1 MIKEYVYKVKKY
13 YNKLFSEVIESMTA
27 TFEKKGPV
35 TGQIEFTIERAT
47 IEEGLDRAFKK
58 IRGRLNV
65 PGFRKGKVPRKLFN
79 KMYGEEALYE
89 DALNDLLPRAYQKA
103 LTELEDEDFELVGEP
118 SIDIKSMEKDADW
131 EIIAEVPLKPE
142 VTLGDYKNIEVTKQ
156 DRTVT
161 DEDVADELESRRQ
174 RAVELALKDDA
185 AEEGDTV
192 VIDFEGYKD
201 GEKFDGGSAENHSL
215 ELGSGQFIP
224 GFEDQ
229 LIGAKSGDEKDVEVT
244 FPEEYGAEEL
254 AGQDVVFKVVVHEV
268 KEKRVPELDD
278 EFAKD
283 VDDEVETLDEL
294 KDKIRQQLEKS
305 KDRAATEATDDEAIQ
320 KAVENAEVPEI
331 PEAMID
337 EEVDRQFNLF
347 INNLQQQ
354 GISKDQYMSMIG
366 TSEQELR
373 DQFRNEADFNVKTN
387 LVLEAIAKAE
397 NIDVTTEDIDA
408 EIKDLAEQYG
418 MEEDRVR
425 GILSE
430 DLLKHDISL
439 KKSIDLIT
447 TTAEEVL
454 EPVEESDEDSE

>member
-103 LTELEDEDFELVGEP
+103 LVELEDEDFELVGEP

>member
-103 LTELEDEDFELVGEP
+103 LAELEDEDFELVGEP

-174 RAVELALKDDA
+174 HAVELALKDDA

-454 EPVEESDEDSE
+454 EPVEASDEDSE

>member
-1 MIKEYVYKVKKY
+1 M
-13 YNKLFSEVIESMTA
+13 FSEVIESMTA

-103 LTELEDEDFELVGEP
+103 LAELENEDFELVGEP
-118 SIDIKSMEKDADW
+118 NIDIKSMEKDADW

-161 DEDVADELESRRQ
+161 DEDVAGELESRRQ

-454 EPVEESDEDSE
+454 EPVEASDEDSE

>member
-1 MIKEYVYKVKKY
+1 MIKEYVYKVKKH

-103 LTELEDEDFELVGEP
+103 LAELEDEDFELVGEP

-254 AGQDVVFKVVVHEV
+254 AGQDVVFKVVIHEV

-373 DQFRNEADFNVKTN
+373 NQFRNEADFNVKTN

-454 EPVEESDEDSE
+454 EPVEASDEDSE

>member
-1 MIKEYVYKVKKY
+1 M
-13 YNKLFSEVIESMTA
+13 FSEVIESMTA

-103 LTELEDEDFELVGEP
+103 LAELEDEDFELVGEP

-305 KDRAATEATDDEAIQ
+305 KERAATEATDDEAIQ

-373 DQFRNEADFNVKTN
+373 DQFHNEADFNVKTN

-454 EPVEESDEDSE
+454 EPVEASDEDSE

>member
-1 MIKEYVYKVKKY
+1 MIEEYVYKVKKY

-103 LTELEDEDFELVGEP
+103 LVELEDEDFELVGEP

-268 KEKRVPELDD
+268 KERRVPELDD

-373 DQFRNEADFNVKTN
+373 DQFRNEAGFNVKTN

>member
-1 MIKEYVYKVKKY
+1 MIKEYVYKVKKH
-13 YNKLFSEVIESMTA
+13 YNKLFLEVIESMTA

-103 LTELEDEDFELVGEP
+103 LAELEDEDFELVGEP

-254 AGQDVVFKVVVHEV
+254 AGQDVVFKVVIHEV

-373 DQFRNEADFNVKTN
+373 NQFRNEADFNVKTN

-454 EPVEESDEDSE
+454 EPVEASDEDSE

>member
-1 MIKEYVYKVKKY
+1 MIKEYVYKVKKH

>member
-103 LTELEDEDFELVGEP
+103 LAELEDEDFELVGEP

-294 KDKIRQQLEKS
+294 KEKIRQQLEKS

>member
-103 LTELEDEDFELVGEP
+103 LAELEDEDFELVGEP

-373 DQFRNEADFNVKTN
+373 NQFRNEAGFNVKTN

-439 KKSIDLIT
+439 KKSIALIT

>member
-1 MIKEYVYKVKKY
+1 M
-13 YNKLFSEVIESMTA
+13 FSEVIESMTA

-254 AGQDVVFKVVVHEV
+254 AGQDVVFKVVIHEV

-397 NIDVTTEDIDA
+397 NIDVTTEDINA

-454 EPVEESDEDSE
+454 EPVEASDEDSE

>member
-13 YNKLFSEVIESMTA
+13 YKKLFSEVIESMTA

-103 LTELEDEDFELVGEP
+103 LAELEDEDFELVGEP

-283 VDDEVETLDEL
+283 VDDEVETLM
-294 KDKIRQQLEKS
+294 
-305 KDRAATEATDDEAIQ
+305 
-320 KAVENAEVPEI
+320 N
-331 PEAMID
+331 
-337 EEVDRQFNLF
+337 
-347 INNLQQQ
+347 
-354 GISKDQYMSMIG
+354 
-366 TSEQELR
+366 
-373 DQFRNEADFNVKTN
+373 
-387 LVLEAIAKAE
+387 
-397 NIDVTTEDIDA
+397 
-408 EIKDLAEQYG
+408 
-418 MEEDRVR
+418 
-425 GILSE
+425 
-430 DLLKHDISL
+430 
-439 KKSIDLIT
+439 
-447 TTAEEVL
+447 
-454 EPVEESDEDSE
+454 

>member
-47 IEEGLDRAFKK
+47 IEGGLDRAFKK

-103 LTELEDEDFELVGEP
+103 LAQLEDEDFELVGEP
-118 SIDIKSMEKDADW
+118 NIDIKSMEKDADW

-229 LIGAKSGDEKDVEVT
+229 LVGAKSGDEKDVEVT

>member
-1 MIKEYVYKVKKY
+1 
-13 YNKLFSEVIESMTA
+13 MTA
-27 TFEKKGPV
+27 TFGKKGPV

-103 LTELEDEDFELVGEP
+103 LAELEDEDFELVGEP

>member
-1 MIKEYVYKVKKY
+1 M
-13 YNKLFSEVIESMTA
+13 FSEVIESMTA

-103 LTELEDEDFELVGEP
+103 LAELEDEDFELVGEP

-397 NIDVTTEDIDA
+397 NIDVTTEDINA

-454 EPVEESDEDSE
+454 EPVEASDEDSE

>member
-103 LTELEDEDFELVGEP
+103 LAELEDEDFKLVGEP

-373 DQFRNEADFNVKTN
+373 NQFRNEADFNVKTN

-454 EPVEESDEDSE
+454 EPVEASDEDSE

>member
-397 NIDVTTEDIDA
+397 NIDVTTEDINA

-454 EPVEESDEDSE
+454 EPVEASDEDSE

>member
-1 MIKEYVYKVKKY
+1 
-13 YNKLFSEVIESMTA
+13 MTA

-103 LTELEDEDFELVGEP
+103 LAELEEEDFELVGEP

-161 DEDVADELESRRQ
+161 DEDIADELESRRQ

-305 KDRAATEATDDEAIQ
+305 KERAATEATDDEAIQ

-354 GISKDQYMSMIG
+354 GISKDQYMSTIG

-373 DQFRNEADFNVKTN
+373 NQFRNEADFNVKTN

-454 EPVEESDEDSE
+454 EPVEASDEDSE

>member
-1 MIKEYVYKVKKY
+1 M
-13 YNKLFSEVIESMTA
+13 FSEVIESMTA

-103 LTELEDEDFELVGEP
+103 LAQLEDEDFELVGEP

-373 DQFRNEADFNVKTN
+373 NQFRNEADFNVKTN

-454 EPVEESDEDSE
+454 EPVEASDEDSE

>member
-1 MIKEYVYKVKKY
+1 M
-13 YNKLFSEVIESMTA
+13 
-27 TFEKKGPV
+27 
-35 TGQIEFTIERAT
+35 
-47 IEEGLDRAFKK
+47 
-58 IRGRLNV
+58 NV

-103 LTELEDEDFELVGEP
+103 LAELEDEDFELVGEP

-397 NIDVTTEDIDA
+397 NIDVTTEDINA

-454 EPVEESDEDSE
+454 EPVEASDEDSE

>member
-103 LTELEDEDFELVGEP
+103 LAELEDEDFELVGEP
-118 SIDIKSMEKDADW
+118 NIDIKSMEKDADW

-373 DQFRNEADFNVKTN
+373 NQFRNEADFNVKTN

-454 EPVEESDEDSE
+454 EPVEASDEDSE

>member
-103 LTELEDEDFELVGEP
+103 LAELEDEDFELVGEP

-373 DQFRNEADFNVKTN
+373 NQFRNEAGFNVKTN

>member
-1 MIKEYVYKVKKY
+1 M
-13 YNKLFSEVIESMTA
+13 FSEVIESMTA

-103 LTELEDEDFELVGEP
+103 LAELEDEDFELVGEP

-320 KAVENAEVPEI
+320 RAVENAEVPEI

-454 EPVEESDEDSE
+454 EPVEASDEDSE

>member
-1 MIKEYVYKVKKY
+1 
-13 YNKLFSEVIESMTA
+13 MTA

-103 LTELEDEDFELVGEP
+103 LAELEDEDFELVGEP

-254 AGQDVVFKVVVHEV
+254 AGQDVVFKVVFHEV

-454 EPVEESDEDSE
+454 EPVEASDEDSE

>member
-1 MIKEYVYKVKKY
+1 M
-13 YNKLFSEVIESMTA
+13 
-27 TFEKKGPV
+27 
-35 TGQIEFTIERAT
+35 
-47 IEEGLDRAFKK
+47 
-58 IRGRLNV
+58 NV

-103 LTELEDEDFELVGEP
+103 LAELEDEDFELVGEP

-373 DQFRNEADFNVKTN
+373 NQFRNEADFNVKTN

-454 EPVEESDEDSE
+454 EPVEASDEDSE

>member
-103 LTELEDEDFELVGEP
+103 LAELEDEDFELVGEP
-118 SIDIKSMEKDADW
+118 NIDIKSMEKDADW

-397 NIDVTTEDIDA
+397 NIDVTTEDINA

-454 EPVEESDEDSE
+454 EPVEASDEDSE

>member
-103 LTELEDEDFELVGEP
+103 LAQLEDEDFELVGEP
-118 SIDIKSMEKDADW
+118 NIDIKSMEKDADW

-373 DQFRNEADFNVKTN
+373 NQFRNEADFNVKTN

-454 EPVEESDEDSE
+454 EPVEASDEDSE

>member
-103 LTELEDEDFELVGEP
+103 LVELEDEDFELVGEP

-373 DQFRNEADFNVKTN
+373 DQFRNEAGFNVKTN

-454 EPVEESDEDSE
+454 EPVEASDEDSE

>member
-1 MIKEYVYKVKKY
+1 M
-13 YNKLFSEVIESMTA
+13 FSEVIESMTA

-454 EPVEESDEDSE
+454 EPVEASDEDSE

>member
-103 LTELEDEDFELVGEP
+103 LAELEDEDFELVGEP

-305 KDRAATEATDDEAIQ
+305 KDQAAAEATDDEAIQ

-454 EPVEESDEDSE
+454 EPVEASDEDSE

>member
-103 LTELEDEDFELVGEP
+103 LAELEDEDFELVGEP

-161 DEDVADELESRRQ
+161 DEEVADELESRRQ

-373 DQFRNEADFNVKTN
+373 NQFRNEADFNVKTN

>member
-103 LTELEDEDFELVGEP
+103 LAELEDEDFELVGEP

-215 ELGSGQFIP
+215 ELGSGQFIS

-397 NIDVTTEDIDA
+397 NIDVTTEDIGA

-454 EPVEESDEDSE
+454 EPVEASDEDSE

>member
-1 MIKEYVYKVKKY
+1 MIKEYVYKVKKH

-103 LTELEDEDFELVGEP
+103 LAELEDEDFELVGEP

-373 DQFRNEADFNVKTN
+373 NQFRNEAGFNVKTN

>member
-103 LTELEDEDFELVGEP
+103 LAELEDEDFELVGEP

-305 KDRAATEATDDEAIQ
+305 KERAATEATDDEAIQ
-320 KAVENAEVPEI
+320 RAVENAEVPEI

-454 EPVEESDEDSE
+454 EPVEASDEDSE

>member
-103 LTELEDEDFELVGEP
+103 LAELEDEDFKLVGEP

-454 EPVEESDEDSE
+454 EPVEASDEDSE

>member
-1 MIKEYVYKVKKY
+1 
-13 YNKLFSEVIESMTA
+13 MTA

>member
-1 MIKEYVYKVKKY
+1 MK
-13 YNKLFSEVIESMTA
+13 
-27 TFEKKGPV
+27 KKGPV

-103 LTELEDEDFELVGEP
+103 LAELEDEDFELVGEP

-397 NIDVTTEDIDA
+397 NIDVTTEDINA

-454 EPVEESDEDSE
+454 EPVEASDEDSE

>member
-103 LTELEDEDFELVGEP
+103 LAELEEEDFELVGEP

-161 DEDVADELESRRQ
+161 DEDIADELEARRQ

-224 GFEDQ
+224 GFEEQ

-454 EPVEESDEDSE
+454 EPVEASDEDSE

>member
-103 LTELEDEDFELVGEP
+103 LAELEDEDFELVGEP

-373 DQFRNEADFNVKTN
+373 NQFRNEAGFNVKTN

-454 EPVEESDEDSE
+454 EPVEASDEDSE

>member
-1 MIKEYVYKVKKY
+1 M
-13 YNKLFSEVIESMTA
+13 FSEVIESMTA

-397 NIDVTTEDIDA
+397 NIDVTTEDINA

-454 EPVEESDEDSE
+454 EPVEASDEDSE